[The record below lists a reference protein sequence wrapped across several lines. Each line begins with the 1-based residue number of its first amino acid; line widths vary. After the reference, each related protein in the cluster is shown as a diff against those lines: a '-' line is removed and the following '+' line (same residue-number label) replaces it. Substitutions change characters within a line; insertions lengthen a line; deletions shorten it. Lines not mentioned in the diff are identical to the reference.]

1 MRLKTQLNTV
11 RKALKQVRSTDIT
24 LELIWANLQVKLCNG
39 LMSTLSHVEKVTS
52 KIRWAGLGI
61 QSRAKETIALHRIK
75 QIKPVQFTW
84 KGNQGI
90 GVVAQTIGQ
99 LAPSLT
105 TVSTVAAQTSAFT
118 FQSANNKPVLII
130 RKDGEVEWH
139 GKPSE
144 AAEIMVKSFQFSI
157 EDKQGITKAAR
168 RRYYLAACKNILNKA
183 ETMQHEEFIDFL
195 KTQVYNKERRVIIDS
210 LKGEKNDT
218 IN

>member
-1 MRLKTQLNTV
+1 MQTWQP
-11 RKALKQVRSTDIT
+11 
-24 LELIWANLQVKLCNG
+24 
-39 LMSTLSHVEKVTS
+39 
-52 KIRWAGLGI
+52 GI
-61 QSRAKETIALHRIK
+61 LT
-75 QIKPVQFTW
+75 
-84 KGNQGI
+84 
-90 GVVAQTIGQ
+90 
-99 LAPSLT
+99 PSLT

-118 FQSANNKPVLII
+118 FQSANNTPVLII

-195 KTQVYNKERRVIIDS
+195 KTQVYNKERRVIMDS
-210 LKGEKNDT
+210 
-218 IN
+218 

>member
-1 MRLKTQLNTV
+1 
-11 RKALKQVRSTDIT
+11 
-24 LELIWANLQVKLCNG
+24 
-39 LMSTLSHVEKVTS
+39 MS
-52 KIRWAGLGI
+52 GI
-61 QSRAKETIALHRIK
+61 LSRARETIALHRIK

-90 GVVAQTIGQ
+90 GTGFVAQTIGQ
-99 LAPSLT
+99 LAPSST

-130 RKDGEVEWH
+130 TKDGEVEWH

-183 ETMQHEEFIDFL
+183 ETMQHEEFVDFL
-195 KTQVYNKERRVIIDS
+195 KTQVYNKERRVIMDS
-210 LKGEKNDT
+210 LKGEEHDT
-218 IN
+218 VN